1 MAEVLDQLKFLMRLG
16 RGGDMRPS
24 SKPMPKADPVPAPN
38 PNITKLNIT
47 KGYQSLFGKS
57 AGLAPGT
64 EKPYVKPEKWISAG
78 GVVVAG
84 KNDFSKI
91 YIRKPSNNFGPWS
104 FAKGKIEKG
113 ESPPKA
119 ALREVE
125 EEMGIQ
131 CALVPGGYLGTG
143 EGGYSITHYYLMYA
157 TRDTGRTDKE
167 TEEVRL
173 VTWDEALH
181 TLARAGNARDV
192 KITARA
198 LDLVEKLRKQGKVP

>member
-1 MAEVLDQLKFLMRLG
+1 MTVVEVLDQLKFLMRLG
-16 RGGDMRPS
+16 RDGMMRPS
-24 SKPMPKADPVPAPN
+24 SKPMPKPDAPAP
-38 PNITKLNIT
+38 PPPAKHS
-47 KGYQSLFGKS
+47 YQPSLP
-57 AGLAPGT
+57 GLAPGSK
-64 EKPYVKPEKWISAG
+64 EPPKYVKPEKWISAG

-84 KNDFSKI
+84 KDDFSKV

-173 VTWDEALH
+173 VSWEEALQ
-181 TLARAGNARDV
+181 TLARAGNTRDV
-192 KITARA
+192 RITSRA
-198 LDLVEKLRKQGKVP
+198 IDLVEHLRKKGKVP